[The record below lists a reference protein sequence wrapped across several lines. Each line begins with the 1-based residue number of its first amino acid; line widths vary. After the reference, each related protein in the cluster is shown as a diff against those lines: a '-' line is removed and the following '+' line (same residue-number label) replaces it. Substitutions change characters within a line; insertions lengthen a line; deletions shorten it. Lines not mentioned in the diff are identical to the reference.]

1 VEGIRRIDVLGC
13 PFDAISFDATLR
25 VVHQA
30 VVERRRC
37 RIVPANVDTAMQVR
51 RGADLARVISGADL
65 VIADGNFIVW
75 AAALL
80 GTPLH
85 GRVSG
90 TELTWQ
96 CAAVS
101 AQTGRALALIGAAP
115 GIAARTAQL
124 MRQGF
129 AGAQV
134 HAIATP
140 FPLDAAGSEQVV
152 AQIRS
157 LDAGIV
163 LAALGAPRQERWI
176 ETYLEAC
183 GASVGI
189 GIGSAFDIL
198 SGDKPRAPMWMQRLS
213 LEWFYR
219 MLLEPRRLGR
229 RYLVDDMPFVFA
241 LLREVARRRVL
252 ARRPVP

>member
-1 VEGIRRIDVLGC
+1 MEGIRRIDVLGC
-13 PFDAISFDATLR
+13 PFDAISFDETLR
-25 VVHQA
+25 VVHQS
-30 VVERRRC
+30 VVEGRRC
-37 RIVPANVDTAMQVR
+37 RIAPGSVDTAMKAR
-51 RGADLARVISGADL
+51 RAPDFARMIESSDL

-80 GTPLH
+80 GTPLR

-101 AQTGRALALIGAAP
+101 AQTGRPLALIGAAP
-115 GIAARTAQL
+115 GIAERTAER
-124 MRQGF
+124 MRQSF
-129 AGAQV
+129 PRAQV
-134 HAIATP
+134 QAIATP
-140 FPLDAAGSEQVV
+140 FPLDAAASEHVV
-152 AQIRS
+152 EQIRS
-157 LDAGIV
+157 LRAGIV

-176 ETYLEAC
+176 QTYLEAC

-219 MLLEPRRLGR
+219 MVLEPRRLGR
-229 RYLVDDMPFVFA
+229 RYLIEDMPFVFA
-241 LLREVARRRVL
+241 LLREAARRRAAAGRS
-252 ARRPVP
+252 AR